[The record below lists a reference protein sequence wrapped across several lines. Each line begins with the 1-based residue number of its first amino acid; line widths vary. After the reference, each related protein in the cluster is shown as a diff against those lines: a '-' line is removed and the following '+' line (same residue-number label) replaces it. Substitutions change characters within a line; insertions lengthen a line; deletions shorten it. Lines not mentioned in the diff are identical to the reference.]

1 MVRRGVVQASV
12 VGVRSGDP
20 TSSAELPMAPGTEL
34 PMAPGTS
41 LLAWREESSL
51 PPSTASA
58 LMEGG
63 VWQGGETSRR
73 TVRDDGA
80 SVVDPRSRD
89 LADSADPKQEPKSK
103 KIIMSLK
110 NYANNIELN

>member
-1 MVRRGVVQASV
+1 
-12 VGVRSGDP
+12 
-20 TSSAELPMAPGTEL
+20 
-34 PMAPGTS
+34 
-41 LLAWREESSL
+41 
-51 PPSTASA
+51 
-58 LMEGG
+58 MEGD
-63 VWQGGETSRR
+63 VQKGGETSRR
-73 TVRDDGA
+73 TIWDDRV